1 MFRIRRSCE
10 EHVTINA
17 KGACGETGGPSI
29 TLGTWYS
36 PPPAGPAL
44 ACLIPSD
51 THPFVRRDVSNN
63 SELKD
68 STAGWSPRTMSGCGG
83 SSHDWRDKVWRNCV
97 YTTVLVSLRAEER
110 DQPAVLPGG
119 AAGGAVD

>member
-36 PPPAGPAL
+36 PPPRGPRL
-44 ACLIPSD
+44 GLSD
-51 THPFVRRDVSNN
+51 SLGHASIRAKRCQQQQSVEGKRSQMEPEDDVR
-63 SELKD
+63 L
-68 STAGWSPRTMSGCGG
+68 WG
-83 SSHDWRDKVWRNCV
+83 SSND
-97 YTTVLVSLRAEER
+97 
-110 DQPAVLPGG
+110 
-119 AAGGAVD
+119 